1 MTELPL
7 PPNYNDQPQDIQELI
22 LKYLNHLDKFEQKAY
37 TIALEHLGT
46 SFNLL
51 KSNGYID
58 WLKTQ
63 K

>member
-1 MTELPL
+1 MSELPL
-7 PPNYNDQPQDIQELI
+7 PPNYDQQPEHIKELI

-37 TIALEHLGT
+37 TIALGHLGT